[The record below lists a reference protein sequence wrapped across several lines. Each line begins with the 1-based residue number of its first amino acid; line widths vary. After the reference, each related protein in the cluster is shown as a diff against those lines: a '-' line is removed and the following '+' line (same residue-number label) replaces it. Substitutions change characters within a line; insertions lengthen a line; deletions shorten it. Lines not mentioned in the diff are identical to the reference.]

1 MQKCE
6 WKDGEFEP
14 CDEFGDYSD
23 FTFNTRHVYLFRN
36 RADYIIYFC
45 PFCGAD
51 IRKPEPKPEY
61 HNCRCKITP
70 DADHEKERQLHL
82 DLIKLVEYNKG
93 LEFREA
99 VRGALCFLLEGS
111 EEKE

>member
-1 MQKCE
+1 MEKCE
-6 WKDGEFEP
+6 WEDG
-14 CDEFGDYSD
+14 
-23 FTFNTRHVYLFRN
+23 TFLMCIGFKRSRFHYDNLRN
-36 RADYIIYFC
+36 FKFC

-61 HNCRCKITP
+61 HNCRCKIIP
-70 DADHEKERQLHL
+70 DSDHDKERQLHL

-99 VRGALCFLLEGS
+99 VRGALKFLLKDTEA
-111 EEKE
+111 E